1 VIFSEELSMP
11 FQATNMTVQTGSAY
25 KAAIDADT
33 AAVQG
38 AWGKRR
44 NVNGDGLVNQFVT
57 AVPLSGAWQYIL
69 DLWEAQSYTV
79 ANSSGSFGQ
88 IADSNFPTQVAIG
101 TANLGTTG
109 AVTIAFR
116 TKMESRH
123 VRDLLSATYQYGTP
137 AHPFASVGLL
147 AFQDS
152 GAAVNVTPILRSADA
167 ADNFSTM
174 SNSLTGSAQSLPSG
188 AVTQL
193 WWDGAGNAFQLDS
206 LTNVRNG
213 LCLEIQFAMPT
224 GLSSKNLRIGDVQLE
239 GGQVSSFY
247 GRSAFGD
254 ELERAQRYYAKT
266 FPLATA
272 PAQNAGTT
280 GALIA
285 TQGVGAS
292 ASHKGLFWTF
302 PTRMIK
308 APSVTLFNPS
318 AANAQVR
325 NLDTSTDC
333 SASTVDLV
341 SEWGASFNVTTP
353 AASAA
358 GQRLA
363 VQLVADARL

>member
-1 VIFSEELSMP
+1 MP
-11 FQATNMTVQTGSAY
+11 FQPTNMTTQTGSAY

-33 AAVQG
+33 AALQG

-44 NVNGDGLVNQFVT
+44 NVNGDGQVNQLVT
-57 AVPLSGAWQYIL
+57 AIALSGTWQYVL
-69 DLWEAQSYTV
+69 DLWEAQSYTA

-88 IADSNFPTQVAIG
+88 IADSNFPAQVAIG

-123 VRDLLSATYQYGTP
+123 VRDLLSAPFQYGSP
-137 AHPFASVGLL
+137 AHPFVSVGLL

-167 ADNFSTM
+167 ADNFSAM
-174 SNSLTGSAQSLPSG
+174 SNSLTGSAQSVPSG

-206 LTNVRNG
+206 LANARNG
-213 LCLEIQFAMPT
+213 LCLELQFAMPT
-224 GLSSKNLRIGDVQLE
+224 GLSSKNLRVGDVQLE
-239 GGQVSSFY
+239 GGQVASFY

-272 PAQNAGTT
+272 PAQNAGTA
-280 GALIA
+280 GAVVA
-285 TQGVGAS
+285 SQGVGAS
-292 ASHKGLFWTF
+292 VAQKGTFWSF

-325 NLDTSTDC
+325 NLDTNTDC
-333 SASTVDLV
+333 SAGAADIV
-341 SEWGASFNVTTP
+341 SERGASFNLTTP
-353 AASAA
+353 TGSAA

-363 VQLVADARL
+363 VQMVADARL

>member
-1 VIFSEELSMP
+1 MP
-11 FQATNMTVQTGSAY
+11 FQPTNMTVQTGSAY

-33 AAVQG
+33 GALQG

-44 NVNGDGLVNQFVT
+44 NVNGDGQVNQLVT
-57 AVPLSGAWQYIL
+57 SVALSGSWQYIL
-69 DLWEAQSYTV
+69 DLWEAQSYTA

-88 IADSNFPTQVAIG
+88 IADSNFPAQVAIG

-123 VRDLLSATYQYGTP
+123 VRDLLSATFQYGSP
-137 AHPFASVGLL
+137 AHPFAAVGLL

-167 ADNFSTM
+167 ADNFATM
-174 SNSLTGSAQSLPSG
+174 SNSLTASALILPSG
-188 AVTQL
+188 TVTQL
-193 WWDGAGNAFQLDS
+193 WWDGAGNAFQLDT
-206 LTNVRNG
+206 LTNARNG
-213 LCLEIQFAMPT
+213 LCLELQFAMPT
-224 GLSSKNLRIGDVQLE
+224 GLSTKNLRIGDVQFE
-239 GGQVSSFY
+239 GGQVASFY

-272 PAQNAGTT
+272 PAQNAGTA
-280 GALIA
+280 GALVA
-285 TQGVGAS
+285 SQGVGAS
-292 ASHKGLFWTF
+292 TAQKGAFWSF

-308 APSVTLFNPS
+308 APSLTLFNPS

-325 NLDTSTDC
+325 NLDTNSDC
-333 SASTVDLV
+333 SASAADIL
-341 SEWGASFNVTTP
+341 SEWGASLNMTTP
-353 AASAA
+353 TGSAA